1 MAINYNDEFHTLT
14 GKYDAHDYKGV
25 IKDAGET
32 IESALKDLYETYFP
46 KFPPTKQKNLIFF
59 LEEKHKGSLFKKL
72 GLGQLY
78 GFFTSQKIW
87 NDISESGGVHPANF
101 KLLALDKL
109 SYLVTLRNDVVHN
122 KYEAVENEA
131 AFALSYV
138 RSFLQSF
145 VIFDFSGEKKNRGLK
160 SSLDSL
166 LATEVLLGEVQLYES
181 LNEVL
186 EEESIDSVDVTYFS
200 DVIPGKVKQDENIG
214 KYWSRIADMVNDN
227 SIMLRRVVSLPS
239 DSGKIRQ
246 QKTLWVLLAQFSKYF
261 NKINEGQ
268 VGLSMIEVSKLKVS
282 NEVTSQMVAGVPLI
296 NLILL
301 YSKRN
306 PAIGHAW
313 LFGSHDKQGGS
324 QVYLHMAGKGGF
336 TALRSM
342 YDNLY
347 ASGLRLTT
355 NVAREL
361 MDEATGGL
369 ELSSEKFQKVIKEKS
384 ADFGLTEQGA
394 DDAIEFWANFSQ
406 EDQESERGYF

>member
-14 GKYDAHDYKGV
+14 SKYDAHDYGGV
-25 IKDAGET
+25 IKEAGGV
-32 IESALKDLYETYFP
+32 IESALKDLYETYFT
-46 KFPPTKQKNLIFF
+46 KFPPTKQKNIIIF
-59 LEEKHKGSLFKKL
+59 LEDKYKGSSFKKL
-72 GLGQLY
+72 GLGQMY
-78 GFFTSQKIW
+78 GFFTAQKIW
-87 NDISESGGVHPANF
+87 TNIAESEGVHPDNF

-109 SYLVTLRNDVVHN
+109 SYLVTLRNDTVHN
-122 KYEAVENEA
+122 EHVAEESEAM
-131 AFALSYV
+131 FALSYV

-145 VIFDFSGEKKNRGLK
+145 VIFEFSGEKKGPRLK

-200 DVIPGKVKQDENIG
+200 DVIPGNVKQNEVIG
-214 KYWSRIADMVNDN
+214 KYWSRIANMVNDN

-239 DSGKIRQ
+239 GSGKIRQ
-246 QKTLWVLLAQFSKYF
+246 QKTLWVLLAQFSKYC

-268 VGLSMIEVSKLKVS
+268 VGLSMIEASKLKVG
-282 NEVTSQMVAGVPLI
+282 NEMIDQMEVPLI

-306 PAIGHAW
+306 PAVGHAW
-313 LFGSHDKQGGS
+313 LFGSHNKQGGN

-336 TALRSM
+336 MALRSM

-355 NVAREL
+355 KVAREL

-369 ELSSEKFQKVIKEKS
+369 EVSSDKFQKTIKEKS
-384 ADFGLTEQGA
+384 ADFGLTEQEA
-394 DDAIEFWANFSQ
+394 HDAIEFWASFVQ
-406 EDQESERGYF
+406 EGKGDESDYF